1 MNPTLFALAGFAGW
15 TLLLT
20 FTLLNMRGY
29 YAFLSKDKIAL
40 NDFSPDGK
48 DVQGFGQR
56 LTRAHLNCLEMLPS
70 FAALVL
76 VAGLTEQLAIMD
88 ATAMY
93 ILYAR
98 ITQSTVHMIS
108 TSLAAVLLR
117 ATCWVIQ
124 LVLLLSYAYQLLTT
138 VTA

>member
-40 NDFSPDGK
+40 NNFSPDGR

-76 VAGLTEQLAIMD
+76 VASVSNQLAIMEP
-88 ATAMY
+88 TAMY

-98 ITQSTVHMIS
+98 IAQSTVHMIS
-108 TSLAAVLLR
+108 TSLIAVLLR
-117 ATCWVIQ
+117 ATFWVVQ
-124 LVLLLSYAYQLLTT
+124 LVLLLSYAYKLL
-138 VTA
+138 APMAA